1 MIFHLAKMNVIKVA
15 SNRRYKKAEII
26 LSLGKNL
33 NPVRFLIK
41 NLDKYE
47 VISTIGDPN
56 VFSNIN
62 IKIENILYEEAL
74 SRLKNNHNLK
84 IISFKQGSDLQKEI
98 NEIRQQKINIP
109 LQYITS
115 ELEQG
120 NCVTNFNNLIETFNL
135 NEIEKI
141 FNYFRSQGKKICII
155 NGNCQTIHLT
165 TLLSSNQTFQR
176 LYQIID
182 IPRIC
187 TATAADIP
195 AIEEILKLAD
205 LIITQPIKQTNKF
218 TETLSTE
225 HIKQIKNNNS
235 TLVLIPNLTF
245 MGYFPQAKLFET
257 DSQPLKVGDKAL
269 FTYHDTIIEY
279 FFEQGF
285 DRDSIY
291 SKVMDPF
298 LLDRE
303 FVIEYMKEQL
313 EIFKDREKDVDI
325 KMIDE
330 LERRVFTEVIFH
342 SFNHP
347 KISLIKSLAQKILKY
362 LDIQDLN
369 VKSPET
375 DESLPFQSQP
385 VYPAVFRALN
395 INPNLESKFYIN
407 KLAWSDTFSF
417 RGYIEMYFNALLL
430 NRKKIHHEAN

>member
-1 MIFHLAKMNVIKVA
+1 
-15 SNRRYKKAEII
+15 
-26 LSLGKNL
+26 
-33 NPVRFLIK
+33 
-41 NLDKYE
+41 
-47 VISTIGDPN
+47 
-56 VFSNIN
+56 
-62 IKIENILYEEAL
+62 
-74 SRLKNNHNLK
+74 
-84 IISFKQGSDLQKEI
+84 
-98 NEIRQQKINIP
+98 
-109 LQYITS
+109 
-115 ELEQG
+115 
-120 NCVTNFNNLIETFNL
+120 
-135 NEIEKI
+135 
-141 FNYFRSQGKKICII
+141 
-155 NGNCQTIHLT
+155 
-165 TLLSSNQTFQR
+165 
-176 LYQIID
+176 
-182 IPRIC
+182 
-187 TATAADIP
+187 
-195 AIEEILKLAD
+195 
-205 LIITQPIKQTNKF
+205 
-218 TETLSTE
+218 
-225 HIKQIKNNNS
+225 
-235 TLVLIPNLTF
+235 
-245 MGYFPQAKLFET
+245 
-257 DSQPLKVGDKAL
+257 
-269 FTYHDTIIEY
+269 
-279 FFEQGF
+279 
-285 DRDSIY
+285 
-291 SKVMDPF
+291 MDPF